1 MIHNFLYK
9 QLGFKS
15 LPGVANGFSQ
25 YEAKSCLQVARGHEN
40 PRLEL
45 LCIGAPLML
54 THECTHTYMHESY
67 YVLPKNYKSKS
78 LQQTCR

>member
-45 LCIGAPLML
+45 LCIGAPPPYAY
-54 THECTHTYMHESY
+54 T
-67 YVLPKNYKSKS
+67 
-78 LQQTCR
+78 